1 MLAQPVAQGKKEEL
15 GKIFCPVLLNG
26 KVRTNFHE
34 MNEWQLFEIPQ
45 ANDDFTLVI
54 LQELTL
60 VDFEVGSKGKIAYIC
75 TLQQV
80 EETF

>member
-1 MLAQPVAQGKKEEL
+1 
-15 GKIFCPVLLNG
+15 
-26 KVRTNFHE
+26 

-60 VDFEVGSKGKIAYIC
+60 VDFEVGIEGKIAYVRSSK
-75 TLQQV
+75 LKKL
-80 EETF
+80 